1 MAKEKSTTELRDEKA
16 QLISRSKVITEAA
29 RAEKRMMNDDETKE
43 IGEIQIRM
51 AEINIELT
59 DMESR
64 NQQQGKPVVKSEK
77 RFSLAAAILQATEK
91 RGFTDETLKVI
102 ERGAQQSAG
111 LEPCGSII
119 LPMESRAEFVAGT
132 GANGGD
138 LIQTDFL
145 NIMDPLKA
153 KLILT
158 SVGAEFIGG
167 LKNNVSIPRYS
178 GTTSNWAGENAA
190 AADGAGTFDKLP
202 FSPKRLTSTVTISK
216 GLLVQD
222 SYGIDMYIINSI
234 IESINAKLEATV
246 FGKDATAT
254 TKPDGIF
261 TGTAP
266 TDKGAM
272 TWGRIVAME
281 TAIETANA
289 LEGNLAYV
297 MHPALKGIAKTTIK
311 AATGAVGFIAD
322 QNGLINGYKALS
334 STNVASGMQTGLDE
348 YGIVFG
354 NWANFGIY
362 QWGGLDLTVDPYTAA
377 GTAQIKI
384 TINSY
389 WDFGMKRTQSFAKA
403 TMK

>member
-1 MAKEKSTTELRDEKA
+1 
-16 QLISRSKVITEAA
+16 
-29 RAEKRMMNDDETKE
+29 
-43 IGEIQIRM
+43 
-51 AEINIELT
+51 
-59 DMESR
+59 
-64 NQQQGKPVVKSEK
+64 
-77 RFSLAAAILQATEK
+77 
-91 RGFTDETLKVI
+91 
-102 ERGAQQSAG
+102 
-111 LEPCGSII
+111 
-119 LPMESRAEFVAGT
+119 
-132 GANGGD
+132 
-138 LIQTDFL
+138 
-145 NIMDPLKA
+145 MDPLKA